1 MRELV
6 KEVNK
11 VLDRGDRIFR
21 IWSLQLEINFRGN
34 NLGKEGDEVV
44 FQIVKQLKN
53 LSIVEILIE

>member
-1 MRELV
+1 MGELV

-11 VLDRGDRIFR
+11 VLDRGDRIFWIR
-21 IWSLQLEINFRGN
+21 SLQLEINFRGN
-34 NLGKEGDEVV
+34 NLGKEEDEVV